1 LTTGIRRIAISLSLL
16 LTFSLQA
23 PGRVFRDGKPVD
35 RATYDAFRQFYEYD
49 KGLPLEVDI
58 LEDVQAPPTAQAPG
72 HRRIK
77 LSFMSTHDERVPAI
91 LWIPADSKGP
101 FPCSFYLHGLGQ
113 NKETAA
119 PFANDL
125 IGQGIAIMALDA
137 AYHGERAAG
146 KQPFYGTNFH
156 RLRDGY
162 MQTVV
167 DYRRA
172 LDYLLTRPEIDPN
185 RITLIGMS
193 MGAVM
198 GAVLAGVEAR
208 IKCPV
213 LLVGGADRGLMSRV
227 SQIQVWKQIRAEN
240 PNLDFDEISRVMAPA
255 DPLNFVD
262 KISPRP
268 VLMINGTKDE
278 IVPVV
283 ANKLLHET
291 AREPKTIVWLESG
304 HALPLDQT
312 FPIVNEWLKKYL

>member
-1 LTTGIRRIAISLSLL
+1 LNNRITAGLALLVLVLSLQSPL
-16 LTFSLQA
+16 
-23 PGRVFRDGKPVD
+23 RVFGDGKPVG
-35 RATYDAFRQFYEYD
+35 RLTYEAFKQFYEYD
-49 KGLPLEVDI
+49 KGLPLEVNI
-58 LEDVQAPPTAQAPG
+58 GEDVQILPTTQCPG

-77 LSFMSTHDERVPAI
+77 LSFMSTHDERAPAI
-91 LWIPADSKGP
+91 IWIPLESKRP
-101 FPCSFYLHGLGQ
+101 VPCSFYLHGLGQ
-113 NKETAA
+113 NKEAA
-119 PFANDL
+119 EPFAYDL
-125 IGQGIAIMALDA
+125 LKKGIATMALDA

-146 KQPFYGTNFH
+146 KQPLYGANFH

-172 LDYLLTRPEIDPN
+172 LDYLLTRPEIDAS

-193 MGAVM
+193 MGAIM
-198 GAVLAGVEAR
+198 GAVLAGVEER

-227 SQIQVWKQIRAEN
+227 SQIPVWKQIRAEN

-278 IVPVV
+278 LVPVA
-283 ANKLLHET
+283 ANKLLHST
-291 AREPKTIVWLESG
+291 AREPKKIVWLESG
-304 HALPLDQT
+304 HTLPFDQT
-312 FPIVNEWLKKYL
+312 FPIVNEWLKNNL